1 MGRISVTVVLSAFLL
16 FLVQPLI
23 GKVVLPW
30 FGGAPAVWTTC
41 LLFFQVVLLA
51 GYAWSHF
58 IKRLGHAGE
67 KRAHLTMLT
76 CAGVSVIVMVMEWGT
91 PLIPSASW
99 RPVGSEAPTR
109 ELLVLLASTVGL
121 PYFALSST
129 GPLLQQWVAQKVP
142 AARAMRLYAV
152 SNIGSLI
159 GLLAF
164 PVLLEPFWPLKT
176 LAWAWSG
183 AFLIFVVLCGSVA
196 FAAPAR
202 EEAETA
208 TPQSPTP
215 STVARWIVLAALPS
229 ALLLAMTNHLTQD
242 VAPVPF
248 LWVAPLVIYLASF
261 VVTFDSERW
270 YRRTWA
276 LPALGVFG
284 FFVAVLLFFPT
295 EPSALFALSG
305 YLGFLAV
312 ACVTAHGELV
322 GLRPEKHQLTAF
334 YLSVSVGGAVG
345 GVSIALIAPRVL
357 SDFYELQ
364 LCAAALPVWVAIEVA
379 RREPNARLPKVFLAI
394 ATLLAILFGWS
405 IATRGTGVIERRRDF
420 FGVLRVEQDP
430 RGKLLMHGRVL
441 HGSQLNDPGS
451 AAGAAGLKPS
461 KHRLPTAYYAPG
473 SGVGR
478 LLASLPPPRRVGLI
492 GLGVGTIAGYA
503 REGDTFRFYEISP
516 TVVALAEGAGGHFT
530 FLSGAP
536 GGKPE
541 VVTGDARTSLEREQ
555 PNAYDVLVVDA
566 FSGDSVPTHLLTKEA
581 FALYL
586 SHLKNERSVLA
597 LHVSNRYLDLMPV
610 VAREAKEFS
619 LHSLVVDTENDED
632 WAIASLWVLLSK
644 DANALKLDV
653 APAKSSTLEE
663 LNTHGPLWTDEFT
676 SLWGLV
682 QW

>member
-1 MGRISVTVVLSAFLL
+1 MSRISVTVVLSAFLL

-30 FGGAPAVWTTC
+30 FGGTPAVWTTC

-51 GYAWSHF
+51 GYAWSHAL
-58 IKRLGHAGE
+58 RWLGPKGE
-67 KRAHLTMLT
+67 RRAHLVMLAV
-76 CAGVSVIVMVMEWGT
+76 AGSSVLAMMLEFGT
-91 PLIPSASW
+91 PLVPPASW

-109 ELLVLLASTVGL
+109 ELLLLLCATVGL

-129 GPLLQQWVAQKVP
+129 GPLLQAWVAQKLP

-152 SNIGSLI
+152 SNVGSLL

-176 LAWAWSG
+176 LAWAWSI
-183 AFLIFVVLCGSVA
+183 AFLVFAVLCGSVA
-196 FAAPAR
+196 FTAPAR
-202 EEAETA
+202 A
-208 TPQSPTP
+208 PQANTEQPPTRG
-215 STVARWIVLAALPS
+215 TIARWVVLAALPS

-242 VAPVPF
+242 VAPIPF

-261 VVTFDSERW
+261 VVTFDSDRW
-270 YRRTWA
+270 YRRAWA

-295 EPSALFALSG
+295 EPSALLALFG

-312 ACVTAHGELV
+312 ACVAAHGELV
-322 GLRPEKHQLTAF
+322 ALRPREHQLTAF
-334 YLSVSVGGAVG
+334 YLSVSIGGALG
-345 GVSIALIAPRVL
+345 GVSIALVAPRVL

-379 RREPNARLPKVFLAI
+379 RKMPQARGPKAFLAV

-405 IATRGTGVIERRRDF
+405 IATRGTGVVERRRDF
-420 FGVLRVEQDP
+420 FGVLRVERDP
-430 RGKLLMHGRVL
+430 RGTLLMHGRVL
-441 HGSQLNDPGS
+441 HGSQLNEP
-451 AAGAAGLKPS
+451 AKQ
-461 KHRLPTAYYAPG
+461 RLPTAYYAPA

-478 LLASLPPPRRVGLI
+478 LLESLPSPRRVGLI
-492 GLGVGTIAGYA
+492 GLGVGTIAAYA
-503 REGDTFRFYEISP
+503 RETDTFRFYEISP
-516 TVVALAEGAGGHFT
+516 TVVALAEGSGGYFT
-530 FLSGAP
+530 YLSGAP
-536 GGKPE
+536 GKRPE
-541 VVTGDARTSLEREQ
+541 VITGDARTSLEREP

-586 SHLKNERSVLA
+586 SHLKDERSVLA

-610 VAREAKEFS
+610 VAREAKELS
-619 LHSLVVDTENDED
+619 LHSLVVDTENGDD
-632 WAIASLWVLLSK
+632 WAIASLWVLLSRSPE
-644 DANALKLDV
+644 ALKLDV
-653 APAKSSTLEE
+653 APAKSSTLEA
-663 LNTHGPLWTDEFT
+663 LNTTGPLWTDEFT